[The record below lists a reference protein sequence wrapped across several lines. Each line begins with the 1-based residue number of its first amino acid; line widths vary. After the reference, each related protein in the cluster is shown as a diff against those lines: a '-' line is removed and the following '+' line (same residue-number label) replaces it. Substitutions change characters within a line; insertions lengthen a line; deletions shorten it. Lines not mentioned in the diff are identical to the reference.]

1 MWAKARE
8 TKACPPAD
16 LQALDKNNIE
26 TNLLTQG
33 RAACAF
39 NHSNQYVGYQV
50 LNKNPLGITMYPQG
64 AGPSPG
70 HYLKPSMMWSIY
82 ARTKVAEPAVK
93 FANFTV
99 KDVEGAKLLGVER
112 GVPASPKIR
121 EAVSAELDAMG
132 KLVVDFISHVTPKV
146 GPIPPAPPKGAGEIQ
161 TMLRRISEQVG
172 FGRLSVAD
180 GGKQYVSEAQA
191 ILSRA

>member
-1 MWAKARE
+1 M
-8 TKACPPAD
+8 
-16 LQALDKNNIE
+16 
-26 TNLLTQG
+26 
-33 RAACAF
+33 
-39 NHSNQYVGYQV
+39 
-50 LNKNPLGITMYPQG
+50 
-64 AGPSPG
+64 
-70 HYLKPSMMWSIY
+70 
-82 ARTKVAEPAVK
+82 
-93 FANFTV
+93 
-99 KDVEGAKLLGVER
+99 KDIDGAKLLGVER

-121 EAVSAELDAMG
+121 DAVSAELDAQG

-172 FGRLSVAD
+172 FGRLSSAD

>member
-1 MWAKARE
+1 M
-8 TKACPPAD
+8 
-16 LQALDKNNIE
+16 
-26 TNLLTQG
+26 
-33 RAACAF
+33 
-39 NHSNQYVGYQV
+39 
-50 LNKNPLGITMYPQG
+50 
-64 AGPSPG
+64 
-70 HYLKPSMMWSIY
+70 
-82 ARTKVAEPAVK
+82 

-99 KDVEGAKLLGVER
+99 KDVEGAKILGVER

-121 EAVSAELDAMG
+121 EAVSAELDTMG

-161 TMLRRISEQVG
+161 TMQRRIAEQVS
-172 FGRLSVAD
+172 FGRLSTAD